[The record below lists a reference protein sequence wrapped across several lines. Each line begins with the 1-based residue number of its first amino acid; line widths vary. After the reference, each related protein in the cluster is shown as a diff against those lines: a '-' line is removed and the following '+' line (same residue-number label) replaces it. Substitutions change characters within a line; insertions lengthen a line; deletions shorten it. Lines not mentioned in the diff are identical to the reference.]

1 MRQKGVAIRSTLQ
14 AVANL
19 YGEASLARVKGAL
32 PEAVRAQIEPRV
44 LPVAWYPIEVSAAI
58 HEAIRDALG
67 DGNWEIS
74 HTIGIEAARI
84 DFTGIYRVF
93 LRSMQYDTMW
103 DRAQRAWTNYNSQG
117 ETRWVDREPGH
128 AVAVVAGVS
137 GFNLGIWEAVAGRLE
152 GLLQMSGA
160 KGATVEVKES
170 SSTDGRL
177 LAMWLE

>member
-1 MRQKGVAIRSTLQ
+1 MEGRRPRQLICRRSTCDPPLVVRSSGSESGFEMRQKGVAIRSTLQ
-14 AVANL
+14 AIANL

-44 LPVAWYPIEVSAAI
+44 LPVAWYPIAVSAAI

-84 DFTGIYRVF
+84 DFTGVYRVF

-103 DRAQRAWTNYNSQG
+103 DRAQRAWTNYNSHG
-117 ETRWVDREPGH
+117 ETRWVDR
-128 AVAVVAGVS
+128 
-137 GFNLGIWEAVAGRLE
+137 
-152 GLLQMSGA
+152 
-160 KGATVEVKES
+160 
-170 SSTDGRL
+170 
-177 LAMWLE
+177 